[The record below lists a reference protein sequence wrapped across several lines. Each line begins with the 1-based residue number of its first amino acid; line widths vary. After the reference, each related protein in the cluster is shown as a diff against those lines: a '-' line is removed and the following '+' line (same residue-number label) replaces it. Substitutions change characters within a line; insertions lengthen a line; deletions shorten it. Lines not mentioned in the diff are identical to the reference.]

1 MKVSVIIPVYNV
13 ENFIIECLD
22 SIKQL
27 QFEYEI
33 IVVNDGSKDNSLIKV
48 KEFANSFKGEL
59 TIVDKQNGGLSS
71 ARNVGIKYST
81 GDYILF
87 LDSDDFVDGQM
98 LKLFVLDVFRDGVD
112 IGFANFKYLIN
123 GQINDNKIT
132 NYRRKIASKVNNIT
146 DGITFGERFFDK
158 RHNFFNVEACFLLV
172 KKSLLTDNSIEFK
185 QGIYHEDT
193 LFTLSCLMVSDK
205 VRYYD
210 YPFYIYRMRS
220 DSIMHTTCNEVIQKK
235 IRDKGTI
242 AFELFDLLQKNHISA
257 FFIESL
263 IADLLIVYA
272 MYFKIKSPEIS
283 QVLSCCN
290 KLTFKSKIRVAIY
303 KLKSFCYG

>member
-112 IGFANFKYLIN
+112 IG
-123 GQINDNKIT
+123 
-132 NYRRKIASKVNNIT
+132 
-146 DGITFGERFFDK
+146 
-158 RHNFFNVEACFLLV
+158 
-172 KKSLLTDNSIEFK
+172 
-185 QGIYHEDT
+185 
-193 LFTLSCLMVSDK
+193 
-205 VRYYD
+205 
-210 YPFYIYRMRS
+210 
-220 DSIMHTTCNEVIQKK
+220 
-235 IRDKGTI
+235 
-242 AFELFDLLQKNHISA
+242 
-257 FFIESL
+257 
-263 IADLLIVYA
+263 LLI
-272 MYFKIKSPEIS
+272 
-283 QVLSCCN
+283 
-290 KLTFKSKIRVAIY
+290 
-303 KLKSFCYG
+303 